1 MRRWSRKRR
10 VEYREVEEGAEVD
23 GGGGGAMVEKGS
35 SSIEEGTSE

>member
-23 GGGGGAMVEKGS
+23 GGGAMVEKGS